1 MKIKHFMAALA
12 ILSLTAGSAQ
22 AMEVAGVKFDER
34 LKLEQQD
41 LSLNGAGLRSK
52 VFFKVY
58 AVGLYLPAKAGEV
71 DGVLAAKGAKRL
83 AIVPLMELS
92 AQQFVDA
99 LSGGIA
105 KNSSEA
111 EAAALKERVQ
121 TFEGNLLALGKA
133 TKGTPITLDWIPEQ
147 GTRLTVAGQPQ
158 GKVIPGEDF
167 YQALLRIWLG
177 NKPAQGDLKDALLG
191 KAQ

>member
-1 MKIKHFMAALA
+1 
-12 ILSLTAGSAQ
+12 
-22 AMEVAGVKFDER
+22 
-34 LKLEQQD
+34 
-41 LSLNGAGLRSK
+41 
-52 VFFKVY
+52 
-58 AVGLYLPAKAGEV
+58 
-71 DGVLAAKGAKRL
+71 
-83 AIVPLMELS
+83 MELT

-105 KNSSEA
+105 KNHSEA
-111 EAAALKERVQ
+111 ETAELKDRIQ
-121 TFEGNLLALGKA
+121 TFEANLLGLGKA
-133 TKGTPITLDWIPEQ
+133 AKGTPITLDWIPEQ

-167 YQALLRIWLG
+167 YKALLRIWLG

>member
-1 MKIKHFMAALA
+1 
-12 ILSLTAGSAQ
+12 
-22 AMEVAGVKFDER
+22 
-34 LKLEQQD
+34 
-41 LSLNGAGLRSK
+41 

-58 AVGLYLPAKAGEV
+58 ALGLYLPTKAGEV

-83 AIVPLMELS
+83 AITPLMELT

-111 EAAALKERVQ
+111 EAAALQERIQ
-121 TFEGNLLALGKA
+121 TFEANLMALGKVS
-133 TKGTPITLDWIPEQ
+133 KGTPITLDWIPEQ

-167 YQALLRIWLG
+167 YKALLRIWLG

-191 KAQ
+191 KVQ